1 VRRAGS
7 REELR
12 PLLVTSRSPNAKRVV
27 VVGGGIGGLAAAALL
42 ARAGHAVTLLEANG
56 YLGGKSRRITLDGQ
70 RMDTGPAIVTF
81 PGVWKEL
88 TRRWDALGGDEP
100 AEEVAGLRLRRLPE
114 VGRYY
119 FRGEEVPL
127 PIPEGH
133 RWRGAWERFVGM
145 HGGLG
150 PDITRL
156 LTTDW
161 YEPGIRPSL
170 LRLLRLYGAR
180 PTTRSYLDGL
190 GWLPEGLREVIAIH
204 TLNAGVGPARTPA
217 LYASMPAVMSV
228 DGVWVPEGG
237 VYEIVRALAR
247 LARAAGAELRTGEP
261 VHSIERGK
269 VTTAQGEY
277 EADAVVSGLDADVL
291 EDILKSGKDRASK
304 KSPLPI
310 PYLVVVASEAKRQ
323 LQPPLNSLLPK
334 RYSCSGV
341 AIYAALREEL
351 PERTPTHG
359 VVLPSDPEALY
370 AALEVNK
377 EPEETMAFVDYYR
390 PGEPYPNDKGV
401 LALGLTA
408 PPNGAEYG
416 IGDAF
421 VARELE
427 RVGRALRLPRP
438 VEEYFGEHEVLH
450 PGYFAERGS
459 SGGALYGAVRP
470 FWMSGPL
477 HRPRYSDRKR
487 PWLWRVGASVHPGGG
502 IPAVLGGA
510 MISTSRLLRFLRR

>member
-1 VRRAGS
+1 VSAAR
-7 REELR
+7 
-12 PLLVTSRSPNAKRVV
+12 KRVV

-42 ARAGHAVTLLEANG
+42 AQAGHAVTLLEANE
-56 YLGGKSRRITLDGQ
+56 YLGGKSRRIELDGQ

-88 TRRWDALGGDEP
+88 MRRWDALGGDEP
-100 AEEVAGLRLRRLPE
+100 AEEIAGLRLRRLPE
-114 VGRYY
+114 VGRYF
-119 FRGEEVPL
+119 FREEEVSL
-127 PIPEGH
+127 PVPDGH

-150 PDITRL
+150 QDITRL

-161 YEPGIRPSL
+161 YEPEIRPSL

-217 LYASMPAVMSV
+217 LYASMPAVMAA

-237 VYEIVRALAR
+237 VYEIVRSLEK
-247 LARAAGAELRTGEP
+247 LARASGAELRTGEP
-261 VHSIERGK
+261 VHAIERGE

-277 EADAVVSGLDADVL
+277 EADAVVSGLDADRL
-291 EDILKSGKDRASK
+291 RDILEPGKKERT
-304 KSPLPI
+304 PGRL
-310 PYLVVVASEAKRQ
+310 
-323 LQPPLNSLLPK
+323 
-334 RYSCSGV
+334 SCSGV
-341 AIYAALREEL
+341 AIYAALKEEL

-370 AALEVNK
+370 ASLEANR

-390 PGEPYPNDKGV
+390 PGEPYPNEKGV

-408 PPNGAEYG
+408 PPNGGEYG
-416 IGDAF
+416 IEDAF
-421 VARELE
+421 VARELT

-438 VEEYFGEHEVLH
+438 VGEYFGEHKVLH

-459 SGGALYGAVRP
+459 PGGALYGAVRP

-510 MISTSRLLRFLRR
+510 MISTSRLLRFLKR